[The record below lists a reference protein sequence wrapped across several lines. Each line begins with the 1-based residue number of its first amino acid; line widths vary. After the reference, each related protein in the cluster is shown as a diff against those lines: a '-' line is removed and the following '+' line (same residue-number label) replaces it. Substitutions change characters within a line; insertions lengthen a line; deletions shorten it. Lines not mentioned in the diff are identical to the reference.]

1 MAPIDALVAQCAPA
15 VPAVLM
21 RALVRAESSWRPLAI
36 GADGAQPPVQQPR
49 TLDEAV
55 ATAKRMASRGTGFSV
70 GLAQIHASNVR
81 LYGLSWEEAFDPCR
95 NLAVGQKILWN
106 FYHQASASGYSGV
119 AAVWA
124 ALRGYNSGRVDRA
137 ISDAYASRIF
147 AYIQSV
153 PPPVQMVGTVTAAS
167 PAQAAR
173 PPIPDTASLGSTPA
187 VSPRGSLDIFG
198 RAAAVGF

>member
-1 MAPIDALVAQCAPA
+1 MPPMEALVAQCAPA

-21 RALVRAESSWRPLAI
+21 RALVRAESAWRPLAI
-36 GADGAQPPVQQPR
+36 GADGVQAPVQQPR

-55 ATAKRMASRGTGFSV
+55 ATAKRMASQGTGFSV

-95 NLAVGQKILWN
+95 NLALGQTILWN

-137 ISDAYASRIF
+137 ISDAYANRVF
-147 AYIQSV
+147 AYMHSA
-153 PPPVQMVGTVTAAS
+153 PPSVQMEGKVAGS
-167 PAQAAR
+167 PAQATGPQIDAV
-173 PPIPDTASLGSTPA
+173 SLSSTPA
-187 VSPRGSLDIFG
+187 VSPREAIDIFG
-198 RAAAVGF
+198 RAASVGF